1 MENKE
6 RLLRKY
12 TPSMGSSASGSSQA
26 DKVNSTGSSSA
37 PPVAEDNNEA
47 TPSS

>member
-6 RLLRKY
+6 RLLKKY
-12 TPSMGSSASGSSQA
+12 TPSKGSSTTGSSQA
-26 DKVNSTGSSSA
+26 DRVNSTGSSSA

-47 TPSS
+47 TSSS